1 MCNTDYEEIP
11 EAIEFAEHD
20 DTDWVN
26 HLPEDTLRERI
37 VKRVLVQNM
46 KYNISTINLLK
57 EEVGMSDTE
66 FEKFAT
72 AINELK
78 YYEITIRYEDDG
90 RPINLRILDDASLSK
105 FGIASFRITSIY
117 NELKTKLR
125 FSIDGKY
132 ILLDSSCDRQVDG
145 TYFYHNVL
153 KTFYGTIKP
162 TKLSQSV
169 IKRFCKKWESIVE
182 SLSVDALSL
191 WNLKKVSL
199 YYYNNTYETFGL
211 VLTFSVDGQNI
222 DVNVELMK
230 KIDENDIKFLFKSEK
245 NGNNTPNS
253 ASIGLKA
260 EYVLTIG
267 HDWDYCANIC
277 KPKYETELLL
287 AVKELVNK
295 YIKRNHGYIPRT
307 FELAEDISK
316 RIGRMTPELCDE
328 IFNADYD
335 TYRFFHNGLSSYETD
350 IYEAELNNTYQDV
363 DKYIY
368 GEGNDWNKRWN
379 IERSFCMTKAE
390 FVGPDYAV
398 QTPAYA
404 MQVSGIVFDGII
416 CITIDDYYSF
426 NIFKYTRSLVFQ
438 GKYKCNTAECNLASM
453 LDIIINGG
461 YTGNDYKEKR
471 NSRLLEYINNIE
483 YNF

>member
-1 MCNTDYEEIP
+1 MSNTDYEEMP

-20 DTDWVN
+20 NTDWVN

-46 KYNISTINLLK
+46 KYNISAINLLE
-57 EEVGMSDTE
+57 EEVGMADAD

-72 AINELK
+72 TINELK
-78 YYEITIRYEDDG
+78 CYEITIRYEDDG
-90 RPINLRILDDASLSK
+90 RPINLRVFDDASLSK
-105 FGIASFRITSIY
+105 FGIATFRITSIY

-132 ILLDSSCDRQVDG
+132 ILLDSSCDRNVDW
-145 TYFYHNVL
+145 TYFYPNVL
-153 KTFYGTIKP
+153 KTFYRTIKP

-169 IKRFCKKWESIVE
+169 IKRFRKKWKSIVE
-182 SLSVDALSL
+182 VLSVDALSL
-191 WNLKKVSL
+191 WGLKKVSL

-211 VLTFSVDGQNI
+211 VLTFSVDGQDI
-222 DVNVELMK
+222 DVNVVLLK
-230 KIDENDIKFLFKSEK
+230 KIDEKDIKHLFESEK
-245 NGNNTPNS
+245 NGNNTPVS
-253 ASIGLKA
+253 ANIGLKS

-295 YIKRNHGYIPRT
+295 YIKRNYGYIPRT

-316 RIGRMTPELCDE
+316 RIGKMTPELCDE
-328 IFNADYD
+328 IFDADYD
-335 TYRFFHNGLSSYETD
+335 IRRIFHVGLSYETD
-350 IYEAELNNTYQDV
+350 IYEAELNNIYQDI
-363 DKYIY
+363 DKCIY

-379 IERSFCMTKAE
+379 IERTFLIAKAE
-390 FVGPDYAV
+390 FEGPGYAV
-398 QTPAYA
+398 KTPAYV

-438 GKYKCNTAECNLASM
+438 GKYKCNTTECNLASM

-461 YTGNDYKEKR
+461 YTGGDYKEKR

>member
-1 MCNTDYEEIP
+1 MARVYEEDTNDLTMAKCMTGYWTDNFP
-11 EAIEFAEHD
+11 ENTI
-20 DTDWVN
+20 
-26 HLPEDTLRERI
+26 REKI
-37 VKRVLVQNM
+37 IKRVLTQNM

-90 RPINLRILDDASLSK
+90 RPINLRIFDDASLSK

-182 SLSVDALSL
+182 SLSVDAFSL

-211 VLTFSVDGQNI
+211 VLTFSVDGQDI
-222 DVNVELMK
+222 DVELMK
-230 KIDENDIKFLFKSEK
+230 KIDEKYIEHLLESEK
-245 NGNNTPNS
+245 KGNNIPDL
-253 ASIGLKA
+253 ASIGLKT

-277 KPKYETELLL
+277 KPKYETELLI
-287 AVKELVNK
+287 AIKELINK
-295 YIKRNHGYIPRT
+295 YMKRNYGYIPKT

-328 IFNADYD
+328 IFDADYN
-335 TYRFFHNGLSSYETD
+335 TYRFFHNGLSCETD
-350 IYEAELNNTYQDV
+350 IYEAELNNTCQDV
-363 DKYIY
+363 DKYINN
-368 GEGNDWNKRWN
+368 EGNDWNKRWD
-379 IERSFCMTKAE
+379 IERTFCISKAE
-390 FVGPDYAV
+390 FVGSDYAV
-398 QTPAYA
+398 ETPAYA

-438 GKYKCNTAECNLASM
+438 GKYKCNTTYSNLTSM

-461 YTGNDYKEKR
+461 YTGDDYKEKR
-471 NSRLLEYINNIE
+471 NGRLLEYINSIE